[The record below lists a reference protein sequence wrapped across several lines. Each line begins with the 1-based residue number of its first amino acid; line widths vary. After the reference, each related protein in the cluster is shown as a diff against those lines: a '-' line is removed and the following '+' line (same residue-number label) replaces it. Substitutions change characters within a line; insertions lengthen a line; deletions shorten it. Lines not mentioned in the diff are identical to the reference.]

1 MWATPLRAYGMVPGP
16 LTDEA
21 APAIGSTRLAV
32 EVERELVWVRSDLD
46 SVGLLAPEL
55 DVGGDEVLGEDVAV
69 REERMVGFER
79 VERLVEGGR
88 DGRDTRE
95 LLPREL
101 IEVAVDRLAGVQFA
115 LDPVDPCHEHRRER
129 EVGVG
134 ERVGRA
140 EFEPLGLRR

>member
-55 DVGGDEVLGEDVAV
+55 DVGGDQVLGEDVAL
-69 REERMVGFER
+69 REERVVGLER
-79 VERLVEGGR
+79 GQRLVEGGR
-88 DGRDTRE
+88 DGRDPRDLLRRE
-95 LLPREL
+95 LV
-101 IEVAVDRLAGVQFA
+101 EVAVDRLARVQLAF
-115 LDPVDPCHEHRRER
+115 DPVESRHQHRRER
-129 EVGVG
+129 EIGVG
-134 ERVGRA
+134 
-140 EFEPLGLRR
+140 